1 LLQFPAESADD
12 WDAPEKWPNAQVA
25 VAAEALDEQPKTP
38 TAASYHATMTE
49 ETADPRPVLLALRRR
64 LWIVVL
70 CAALGAMAA
79 YVHAERG
86 TKTYAATAELL
97 FNGTSPVQQLL
108 GLSASGGSQDPT
120 TESAT
125 DVGLASLPVLTT
137 LTANAM
143 GSAAPANGVDVSVDA
158 AGVSNIVD
166 VTARART
173 PSLAAAV
180 ANAYSNQF
188 IDYTRSQQTAQVNQ
202 AVTALRQQIAYEQ
215 QNGVASADLAPT
227 RTTLAQLQTL
237 ARLQPVDVSLAQ
249 TAVAPSSPSAPRPK
263 REGALGLLIGL
274 VIGLIAALLLERFD
288 PRLRSV
294 DDLAGVTAATHALP
308 WPAVVKP
315 LSRKRVTAAP
325 GRAAIDTLQLM
336 MRPRFRHPERSGA
349 KQVLVTSTGSRRDLQ
364 TRLAVAWALAR
375 AAALRGGGA
384 SVLYLTTDPTYG
396 SVLEYLPAED
406 TTAGTAPEHR
416 RDIRSAA
423 RPVEFSPGGLHPG
436 VVDVMPLPGERSFL
450 ESAVAVQRLVGE
462 LSATYDYLI
471 IDCPPPERME
481 GAAALIEHAD
491 AVVAVTSLYRT
502 RRKAAR
508 DMIAE
513 LSGAS
518 AIWLIGCRPTAMPA
532 DSSSTQAL
540 ERLAEQDD
548 PAENVYDPA
557 FD

>member
-1 LLQFPAESADD
+1 
-12 WDAPEKWPNAQVA
+12 
-25 VAAEALDEQPKTP
+25 
-38 TAASYHATMTE
+38 M
-49 ETADPRPVLLALRRR
+49 
-64 LWIVVL
+64 VL
-70 CAALGAMAA
+70 CAALGAVVA
-79 YVHAERG
+79 YVHADRSP
-86 TKTYAATAELL
+86 KIYAASAELL

-108 GLSASGGSQDPT
+108 GLPASSANQDPT
-120 TESAT
+120 TASAT
-125 DVGLASLPVLTT
+125 DVGLASLPILSSLTEK
-137 LTANAM
+137 AM
-143 GSAAPANGVDVSVDA
+143 GSAAPANGVSVSVDA

-166 VTARART
+166 VTARAST
-173 PSLAAAV
+173 PSLAADV
-180 ANAYSNQF
+180 ANTYSNQF
-188 IDYTRSQQTAQVNQ
+188 ISYTRSQQTAQVDQ
-202 AVTALRQQIAYEQ
+202 AVIALRQQIATEQ
-215 QNGVASADLAPT
+215 QDGVGSADLAPS

-249 TAVAPSSPSAPRPK
+249 SAVAPSAPSAPRPK

-274 VIGLIAALLLERFD
+274 VTGLLAALLLERFD

-294 DDLAGVTAATHALP
+294 DDLAGVNAATRALP

-336 MRPRFRHPERSGA
+336 MRPRFRQPERSDA
-349 KQVLVTSTGSRRDLQ
+349 RQVLVTSTASRRDLQ

-384 SVLYLTTDPTYG
+384 SVLYLTIDPAYG
-396 SVLEYLPAED
+396 SVLEFLPTEVATSE
-406 TTAGTAPEHR
+406 
-416 RDIRSAA
+416 SALA
-423 RPVEFSPGGLHPG
+423 RPQDNGSTVRPVEFSPGGLHPG
-436 VVDVMPLPGERSFL
+436 VVDVMPLPGQRSFL
-450 ESAVAVQRLVGE
+450 ESAIAVQRLVTE
-462 LSATYDYLI
+462 LSQSYDYLV

-513 LSGAS
+513 LSGAA

-532 DSSSTQAL
+532 DTTSSHVL
-540 ERLAEQDD
+540 D
-548 PAENVYDPA
+548 PASERDESDENAYDPL
-557 FD
+557 FE